1 MLLLYFSES
10 SYYAKDSLCL
20 SECPKTAVVHL
31 DTVSV
36 MYLQSVMFNK
46 RACCKKNVLH
56 LYGSLLP
63 SPEAMQIDSYIMD
76 QFPHQNIGITG
87 YLSIGSNYTFG
98 DKSAVVLSADVS
110 INMPVL
116 STD

>member
-31 DTVSV
+31 GTVSV
-36 MYLQSVMFNK
+36 IFLQSVMFNK
-46 RACCKKNVLH
+46 GACCNINVALD
-56 LYGSLLP
+56 GSLLP
-63 SPEAMQIDSYIMD
+63 SPEAMQINSYIMD
-76 QFPHQNIGITG
+76 KFPHQNIGIKG

-98 DKSAVVLSADVS
+98 DKSAVVLSGDVS

>member
-1 MLLLYFSES
+1 MPEDCCCPFRHSFCHIPTECNVQQTSLLQKIF
-10 SYYAKDSLCL
+10 
-20 SECPKTAVVHL
+20 
-31 DTVSV
+31 
-36 MYLQSVMFNK
+36 
-46 RACCKKNVLH
+46 LH

-76 QFPHQNIGITG
+76 KFPHQNIGIKG

-98 DKSAVVLSADVS
+98 DKSAVVLSGDVS